1 MLFCPGSQAS
11 DGCMCIQMQLP
22 GGGTMPVRIGLHTGA
37 AADGLVGCAN
47 TLQYRCGQ
55 GQAQRQMYLQ
65 KSLGAV
71 RTWAVHY
78 DL

>member
-1 MLFCPGSQAS
+1 VLSICGKCFCAQMLCVLESKHLM
-11 DGCMCIQMQLP
+11 GCMCIQMQLP

-55 GQAQRQMYLQ
+55 
-65 KSLGAV
+65 
-71 RTWAVHY
+71 
-78 DL
+78 